1 MNGLHFAYLEALPA
15 VRTDALLAF
24 VCCLSHSRTEGTDG
38 KAALVARQ
46 QVGVDPNRWSNDRF
60 GSIGNGIH
68 VSYYQELLLI
78 LHQLRYRLAE
88 ERERRVGHHDVRLLE
103 QFDALG
109 AAEVAVAPQ
118 GADADLFGIGHTVGV
133 AVAQVFQPNGLLV
146 VVAAEEVGV
155 LVLVAS
161 GDEAFQA
168 QLLEA
173 VGKVAEEVAGARVVA
188 VAEDGLPSEVFT
200 VMTEFVLD
208 VGQLSVE
215 FVFLSLVG
223 GL

>member
-1 MNGLHFAYLEALPA
+1 MRPPTCQGVMWSASISPISKHF
-15 VRTDALLAF
+15 
-24 VCCLSHSRTEGTDG
+24 
-38 KAALVARQ
+38 
-46 QVGVDPNRWSNDRF
+46 
-60 GSIGNGIH
+60 
-68 VSYYQELLLI
+68 
-78 LHQLRYRLAE
+78 
-88 ERERRVGHHDVRLLE
+88 
-103 QFDALG
+103 
-109 AAEVAVAPQ
+109 PQ

-133 AVAQVFQPNGLLV
+133 AVAQVFQPDGLLV

-173 VGKVAEEVAGARVVA
+173 VGKVVEEVADARVVA
-188 VAEDGLPSEVFT
+188 VAEDGLPPEVFT